1 MARIIG
7 EFNKRFPVLKKIY
20 DGHRGTINYIRL
32 RARHRLGILR
42 PSWVQWLV
50 TYDCNFRCKHC
61 EANAGAVKV
70 EELTTEQICRAIN
83 DIAKLGTKTFF
94 FSGGESLLRKD
105 LFDIVR
111 YVKNRGMRYDI
122 ATNCYLVEKNSYKF
136 EQQIPHTVFTSIDG
150 LEDSH
155 DEFRGAKGS
164 FKKIQEAL
172 RFFRKLGVKLI
183 TVNTFVYPGN
193 IGQLAHLEPY
203 IKDSGATNWRIA
215 PAIPVGRAKDNS
227 SMYLDTKGMKYLFEF
242 INGARK
248 KFDVHITEDAGYLGC
263 WEKVLRKDPFFCN
276 AGFTRC
282 SIMPDGEVLGCQI
295 AYDNKY
301 SEGNIKEKSFT
312 EIWKNGFKRFRYPDY
327 NDHKECLDCSHFH
340 ACRGGCWGMR
350 LGNRHCYKAAWEGHE
365 YIS

>member
-7 EFNKRFPVLKKIY
+7 EFNKKFPVFKKFY
-20 DGHRGTINYIRL
+20 DRHHGTIKYLRL
-32 RARHRLGILR
+32 MARYQTGILR

-50 TYDCNFRCKHC
+50 TYACNFRCQHC
-61 EANAGAVKV
+61 EANAGTACAT
-70 EELTTEQICRAIN
+70 ELTTGQICHAID
-83 DIAKLGTKTFF
+83 DIAKLGTKTIF
-94 FSGGESLLRKD
+94 FSGGESLLRND
-105 LFDIVR
+105 LFEVAR
-111 YVKNRGMRYDI
+111 YVKTKGMRYDI
-122 ATNCYLVEKNSYKF
+122 ATNCYLVEKNSSNF
-136 EQQIPHTVFTSIDG
+136 EQQPPHSAFTSIDG

-164 FKKIQEAL
+164 FKKVVSAL
-172 RFFRKLGVKLI
+172 SFFKKSGVKII

-193 IGQLAHLEPY
+193 LNQLDRLKPY
-203 IKDSGATNWRIA
+203 IVNSGATNWRIA

-227 SMYLDTKGMKYLFEF
+227 NMYLDTNGMKHLFEF
-242 INGARK
+242 IHTARS

-263 WEKVLRKDPFFCN
+263 REKALRKDQFFCG

-301 SEGNIKEKSFT
+301 SEGNIKEKSFG
-312 EIWKNGFKRFRYPDY
+312 EIWKKGFKRFRYPDY
-327 NDHKECLDCSHFH
+327 SNHKECLSCSHFH

-350 LGNRHCYKAAWEGHE
+350 LGNRHCYKAAWENYE
-365 YIS
+365 PIS